1 MPDNPAGLA
10 VGARAESPNKMWL
23 RVLLMLLCS
32 LPGVLRAEPAI
43 GIVTIVE
50 GEVFVTR
57 DDARF
62 ALAEGV
68 RIVADDIVESAP
80 QAKLAR
86 IEFSDGVILDI
97 GPNTRVLM
105 TPRFLG
111 ERGGTRAAKLYVLQ
125 GWAKITVPKNMAAA
139 RFAGESFDLS
149 GIARDAV
156 LNVESAASAVFAE
169 SGELMLAERSKGKA
183 GAVVKLK
190 SGEFLSRSGD
200 AKGVLAQRP
209 AADFIARVPRAFLD
223 TLPTRAALFGTRE
236 VAPKRL
242 APITYADVQA
252 WVDAEAALRP
262 LFVARWKALAQAP
275 EFRKG
280 LVAGMRAHPEWDRTL
295 FPEKYLPK
303 PAASA
308 ASVGSTAYR

>member
-1 MPDNPAGLA
+1 
-10 VGARAESPNKMWL
+10 MWL
-23 RVLLMLLCS
+23 RVLLMLLCA

-43 GIVTIVE
+43 GVVSIVE
-50 GEVFVTR
+50 GEIFATR
-57 DDARF
+57 DGTRF

-68 RIVADDIVESAP
+68 RIVTDDIVESAA

-86 IEFSDGVILDI
+86 IEFSDGIILDI

-105 TPRFLG
+105 TPKFPG
-111 ERGGTRAAKLYVLQ
+111 ERGGSRAAKLYVLQ
-125 GWAKITVPKNMAAA
+125 GWAKITVPKGAAA
-139 RFAGESFDLS
+139 ASFASESFDLS

-156 LNVESAASAVFAE
+156 LNVEPTASAVFAE

-183 GAVVKLK
+183 GAAVKLK
-190 SGEFLSRSGD
+190 SGEFLARTGD
-200 AKGVLAQRP
+200 AKSVLAQRP

-223 TLPTRAALFGTRE
+223 TLPTRAALFATRE

-242 APITYADVQA
+242 APITYAEVQA

-262 LFVARWKALAQAP
+262 LFVTRWKALAQTP

-280 LVAGMRAHPEWDRTL
+280 LVAGLRAHPEWDRTL

-308 ASVGSTAYR
+308 ASAPYR

>member
-1 MPDNPAGLA
+1 
-10 VGARAESPNKMWL
+10 
-23 RVLLMLLCS
+23 MLLCA
-32 LPGVLRAEPAI
+32 LPFGSRAEPAI

-50 GEVFVTR
+50 GEIFATR
-57 DDARF
+57 ESTRF

-68 RIVADDIVESAP
+68 RIVADDIVETAA

-86 IEFSDGVILDI
+86 IEFSDGIVLDI

-105 TPRFLG
+105 TPRFPG
-111 ERGGTRAAKLYVLQ
+111 ERGSSRAAKLYVLQ
-125 GWAKITVPKNMAAA
+125 GWAKITVPKSLAAA
-139 RFAGESFDLS
+139 SFASESFDLT

-156 LNVESAASAVFAE
+156 LHVEPTASAVFAE
-169 SGELMLAERSKGKA
+169 SGELTLVERSKGKA
-183 GAVVKLK
+183 GATVKLK
-190 SGEFLSRSGD
+190 SGEFLTRAGE

-209 AADFIARVPRAFLD
+209 AADFIQRVPRAFLD
-223 TLPTRAALFGTRE
+223 TLPARAALFAARE
-236 VAPKRL
+236 VPAKRL

-252 WVDAEAALRP
+252 WVDAEAGLRP
-262 LFVARWKALAQAP
+262 LFVTRWRALAQNS

-280 LVAGMRAHPEWDRTL
+280 LVAGLRAHPEWDRTL

-308 ASVGSTAYR
+308 ASASYR

>member
-1 MPDNPAGLA
+1 
-10 VGARAESPNKMWL
+10 MWL

-32 LPGVLRAEPAI
+32 LPGVLRAEPNI

-50 GEVFVTR
+50 GELFVTR
-57 DDARF
+57 DSTRF

-68 RIVADDIVESAP
+68 RVAADDIVESAP

-86 IEFSDGVILDI
+86 IEFSDGIILDI
-97 GPNTRVLM
+97 GPATRVLM
-105 TPRFLG
+105 TPKFPG
-111 ERGGTRAAKLYVLQ
+111 ERGGNRAAKLYVLQ
-125 GWAKITVPKNMAAA
+125 GWAKITVPKAMAATT
-139 RFAGESFDLS
+139 FASETFDLT
-149 GIARDAV
+149 GTARDAV
-156 LNVESAASAVFAE
+156 LNVEPTASAVFAE
-169 SGELMLAERSKGKA
+169 SGELMLVERSKGKA
-183 GAVVKLK
+183 GAAVKLK
-190 SGEFLSRSGD
+190 SGEFTSRTGD
-200 AKGVLAQRP
+200 TKAVLAQRP
-209 AADFIARVPRAFLD
+209 TADFIARVPRAFLD
-223 TLPTRAALFGTRE
+223 TLPTRAALFSTRE

-252 WVDAEAALRP
+252 WIDAEGALRP

-280 LVAGMRAHPEWDRTL
+280 LVAGLRAHPEWDRTL

-308 ASVGSTAYR
+308 ASSSYR